1 MKDINQLN
9 GRMDEAD
16 EIIDGLVKK
25 TVELEKQIGSMPE
38 IKIPDHTASLDRII
52 KALNEIQAAGD
63 KEQALNLL
71 TAINNKLDKLPKS
84 SQKQV
89 RFLLFPETNQ
99 AQYYKIVF
107 GRLIPWGLVFVV
119 ATYIFITGY
128 KAIGIYRFNQDVR
141 QSMHYQRAWLYLQR
155 HAKKKTLNSMEEA
168 YNKTVDK

>member
-25 TVELEKQIGSMPE
+25 TVELEKQIGNIPE
-38 IKIPDHTASLDRII
+38 IKIPDHTASLEKII
-52 KALNEIQAAGD
+52 EALNEIKLFHSKRHD
-63 KEQALNLL
+63 LDLLN
-71 TAINNKLDKLPKS
+71 TINSKLDKLPKS
-84 SQKQV
+84 SQRQV
-89 RFLLFPETNQ
+89 RFLSFPETNQ
-99 AQYYKIVF
+99 GQYYKIVF